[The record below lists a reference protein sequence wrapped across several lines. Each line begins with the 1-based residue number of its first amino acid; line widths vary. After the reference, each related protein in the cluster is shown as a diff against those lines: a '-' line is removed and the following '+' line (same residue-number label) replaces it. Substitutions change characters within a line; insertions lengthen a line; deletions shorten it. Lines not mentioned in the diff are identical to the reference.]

1 MATGS
6 TPGRPL
12 ADDET
17 MSELQS
23 WHVRARNLPEHAR
36 NPIHTD
42 AGGRAAG
49 FRGALV
55 AGVTVY
61 AYLTRPAVD
70 AWGLEWIESG
80 IAEVRF
86 RSPVLDDDAL
96 TARPGPV
103 ADDGRVPIEAVVDG
117 EVRAVAVVGRGGAD
131 PGDEAAPKGE
141 PLDRLVVDLTG
152 EWADYGLR
160 AGEDAH
166 LYAERDLV
174 HVAVWP
180 ALANAVVH
188 AQLAR
193 GSWIH
198 TRSRIRH
205 RSSAA
210 VGGVATVEAT
220 VIDRFDTRSGERAL
234 LDVRISV
241 DGSPVAHLEHE
252 ALVALA
258 R

>member
-1 MATGS
+1 
-6 TPGRPL
+6 
-12 ADDET
+12 
-17 MSELQS
+17 MSELAS

-70 AWGLEWIESG
+70 AWGSDWVERG
-80 IAEVRF
+80 TAEVRF
-86 RSPVLDDDAL
+86 LAPVLDDEAV
-96 TARPGPV
+96 TVRPGP
-103 ADDGRVPIEAVVDG
+103 ATDDGLVPIEAVVDA
-117 EVRAVAVVGRGGAD
+117 EVRAVALVGRGQPQPGAWTT
-131 PGDEAAPKGE
+131 PSGEA
-141 PLDRLVVDLTG
+141 LDALVVDLAG
-152 EWADYGLR
+152 EWADYGFR
-160 AGEDAH
+160 AGEDAG
-166 LYAERDLV
+166 LYAERGLV

-188 AQLAR
+188 EQLAR

-205 RSSAA
+205 WSAA
-210 VGGVATVEAT
+210 PVGGVATVEAT
-220 VIDRFDTRSGERAL
+220 VTDRFDTRSGERAV

-252 ALVALA
+252 ALVALS